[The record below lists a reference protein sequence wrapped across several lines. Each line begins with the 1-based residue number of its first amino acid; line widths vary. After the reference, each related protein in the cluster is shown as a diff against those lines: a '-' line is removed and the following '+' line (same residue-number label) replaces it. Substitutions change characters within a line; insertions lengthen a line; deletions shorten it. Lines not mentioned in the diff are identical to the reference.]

1 MWEIEVDNIKCGGCA
16 NSIRQQLGA
25 VPSIKAVDVDVAQ
38 GKVALELVEDS
49 AAIRE
54 QILAQLLK
62 MGYPQ
67 AGSVRGLSA
76 AGAKAKSFVSCAVG
90 KLSDDNTEK

>member
-1 MWEIEVDNIKCGGCA
+1 MWEIEVENIKCGGCA
-16 NSIRQQLGA
+16 NSIRQQLGTLAGVTA
-25 VPSIKAVDVDVAQ
+25 VEVDVVQ
-38 GKVALELVEDS
+38 GKVIVSFSEDNEAL
-49 AAIRE
+49 RE
-54 QILAQLLK
+54 EVLAQLLK

-90 KLSDDNTEK
+90 KLSDDGSDK